1 MKESLRSSKR
11 CGGVYSKRETFVAK
25 KEIKLVCWKRTRHSH
40 LWFVVLHLPLDLNA
54 TTMFNTSTSCKTLN
68 NILWAPS
75 QGPWVSLMLE
85 CRKEWTTTIEKVEYQ
100 W

>member
-1 MKESLRSSKR
+1 
-11 CGGVYSKRETFVAK
+11 
-25 KEIKLVCWKRTRHSH
+25 
-40 LWFVVLHLPLDLNA
+40 
-54 TTMFNTSTSCKTLN
+54 MFNTSTSCKTLN
-68 NILWAPS
+68 NILWAPN